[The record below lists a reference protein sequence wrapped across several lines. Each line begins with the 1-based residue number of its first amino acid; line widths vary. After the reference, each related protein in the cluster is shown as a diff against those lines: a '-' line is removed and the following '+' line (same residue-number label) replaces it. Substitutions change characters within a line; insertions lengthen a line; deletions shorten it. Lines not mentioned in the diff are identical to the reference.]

1 MKEEINNGTSDI
13 GEKATEPVNTSA
25 TATSVSPKEGC
36 KAEDDSKAAAGK
48 QSKTTKDA
56 RKDGK
61 SPKSLKEMLKEKAKD
76 DSLRHFSLTS
86 ILGGDMLSASIVRRQ
101 VWLILLIALFMLVSI
116 TNRYSSQQSIIEID
130 QLEKDLKTA
139 KFKALSSTSRLTEE
153 TRQTNVLRLLKNNK
167 DSALQLPNQPPYIIT
182 IPE

>member
-25 TATSVSPKEGC
+25 TATSVSPKEGG
-36 KAEDDSKAAAGK
+36 KAEDDSKVAADKPKTAKGGK
-48 QSKTTKDA
+48 
-56 RKDGK
+56 KDGK
-61 SPKSLKEMLKEKAKD
+61 SSKSLKERLKEKAKD

-167 DSALQLPNQPPYIIT
+167 DSALQLPSQPPYIIT